1 MSDTVNKRVRRTI
14 EERIAEIDTQ
24 IVECWKQ
31 LKVIESKKQE
41 AIVAFDGRISKVQDK
56 VRGVRQA
63 AGCDPCPQAASQ
75 DHEDQ
80 KAE

>member
-31 LKVIESKKQE
+31 LKVIESKKQ
-41 AIVAFDGRISKVQDK
+41 AATLALKPPRKTRKTKKQSK
-56 VRGVRQA
+56 RQ
-63 AGCDPCPQAASQ
+63 
-75 DHEDQ
+75 
-80 KAE
+80 